1 MEITKLNSNSVSQ
14 PAGGYAQV
22 CLVTGA
28 QRLAFV
34 SGQIPQS
41 LDGTVPPS
49 FDDQCRQVWR
59 NIDAQLAAAGMT
71 LANLVKVTTYLSDRK
86 YNLPNRAI
94 RHEVLGEHSPAL
106 TVIIADIFDSEWLL
120 EIEAIAAA

>member
-1 MEITKLNSNSVSQ
+1 MQIRKLNSNEVTQ

-22 CLVTGA
+22 LEVSGT
-28 QRLAFV
+28 QRFAFV

-41 LDGTVPPS
+41 LDGTVPS
-49 FDDQCRQVWR
+49 GFDEQCRQVWR
-59 NIDAQLAAAGMT
+59 NIEAQLAAADMT
-71 LANLVKVTTYLSDRK
+71 LANLVKVTTFLSDRK
-86 YNLPNRAI
+86 YNLANRAI
-94 RHEVLGEHSPAL
+94 RNEVLGDHAPAL

>member
-1 MEITKLNSNSVSQ
+1 MQIRKLNTSKVTQ

-22 CLVTGA
+22 CEVSGA
-28 QRLAFV
+28 QRFAFV

-41 LDGTVPPS
+41 LDGKVPS
-49 FDDQCRQVWR
+49 GLDEQCRQVWR
-59 NIDAQLAAAGMT
+59 NIEAQLAAADMT

-86 YNLPNRAI
+86 YNLANRAI
-94 RHEVLGEHSPAL
+94 RNEVLGDHAPAL

>member
-1 MEITKLNSNSVSQ
+1 MQIRKLNSDKVTQ

-22 CLVTGA
+22 CEVSGA
-28 QRLAFV
+28 QRFAFV

-41 LDGTVPPS
+41 LDGTVPS
-49 FDDQCRQVWR
+49 TFDEQCRQVWR
-59 NIDAQLAAAGMT
+59 NIEAQLAAADMT
-71 LANLVKVTTYLSDRK
+71 IANLVKVTTYLSDRK
-86 YNLPNRAI
+86 YNLANRTI
-94 RHEVLGEHSPAL
+94 RNEVLGDHAPAL

>member
-1 MEITKLNSNSVSQ
+1 MQIRKLNSDKVTK

-22 CLVTGA
+22 CEVSGA
-28 QRLAFV
+28 QRFAYI

-41 LDGTVPPS
+41 LDGKVPS
-49 FDDQCRQVWR
+49 EFDEQCRQVWR
-59 NIDAQLAAAGMT
+59 NIEAQLAAADMS

-86 YNLPNRAI
+86 YNLANREI
-94 RHEVLGEHSPAL
+94 RNEVLGDHSPAL

>member
-1 MEITKLNSNSVSQ
+1 MQIRKLNSSKVTQ

-22 CLVTGA
+22 CEVSGA

-41 LDGTVPPS
+41 LDGKVPS
-49 FDDQCRQVWR
+49 TFDEQCRQVWR
-59 NIDAQLAAAGMT
+59 NIEAQLAAADMT
-71 LANLVKVTTYLSDRK
+71 FANLVKVPTFLSDRK
-86 YNLPNRAI
+86 YHLANRTI
-94 RHEVLGEHSPAL
+94 RNKVLGDHSPAL

>member
-1 MEITKLNSNSVSQ
+1 MQIKKLNSSKVAQ

-22 CLVTGA
+22 CEVSGA

-34 SGQIPQS
+34 SGQIPQA
-41 LDGTVPPS
+41 LDGNVPQV
-49 FDDQCRQVWR
+49 FDEQCRQVWR
-59 NIDAQLAAAGMT
+59 NIEAQLAAADMT

-86 YNLPNRAI
+86 YNLANRTI
-94 RHEVLGEHSPAL
+94 RNEVLGDHSPAL
-106 TVIIADIFDSEWLL
+106 TVIIAGIFDSEWLL

>member
-1 MEITKLNSNSVSQ
+1 MQIRKLNSDKVAK

-22 CLVTGA
+22 CEVSGA

-41 LDGTVPPS
+41 LDGKVPS
-49 FDDQCRQVWR
+49 AFDEQCRQVWS
-59 NIDAQLAAAGMT
+59 NIEAQLAAADMT
-71 LANLVKVTTYLSDRK
+71 FANLVKVTTYLSDRK
-86 YNLPNRAI
+86 YNLANRAI
-94 RHEVLGEHSPAL
+94 RNDVLGDHAPAL